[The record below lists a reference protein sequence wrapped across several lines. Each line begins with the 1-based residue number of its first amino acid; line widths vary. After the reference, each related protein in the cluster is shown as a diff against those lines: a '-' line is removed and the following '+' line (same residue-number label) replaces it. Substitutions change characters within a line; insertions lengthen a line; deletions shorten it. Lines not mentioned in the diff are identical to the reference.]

1 MAENNVEFP
10 PVSEKSFATDFRILK
25 VSEKFKVLTKNKSL
39 VATREV
45 LGSRPAFDQV
55 DLSFD
60 FQDYDADLRKK
71 ANREKSNLARDYDK
85 LEKKM
90 QANLSNGRPQE
101 FGLSD
106 EKILISSSK
115 YKVLFRQKVPAT
127 VPIQGPRPPDNQ

>member
-1 MAENNVEFP
+1 MAENIFDFP
-10 PVSEKSFATDFRILK
+10 SVSEKSYATDFRILK
-25 VSEKFKVLTKNKSL
+25 VSEKFKVITKNKSL

-45 LGSRPAFDQV
+45 LGSRPEFDQV

-60 FQDYDADLRKK
+60 FQDCDADLRKK

-90 QANLSNGRPQE
+90 QANLSKGRPQE

-115 YKVLFRQKVPAT
+115 YKVLFRPKTPAT
-127 VPIQGPRPPDNQ
+127 VPNPMPNPSNK